1 VTLDWH
7 TLNAI
12 IQYLIVPAIVWLWAH
27 DKRLDAHDREITK
40 LVTILQEREKAAQA
54 NVKREADAMSE
65 LRDIMTKMSDRLDAL
80 ATAIAKLQGHDE
92 NHRG

>member
-40 LVTILQEREKAAQA
+40 LVTILQEREKQQAA

>member
-1 VTLDWH
+1 MTLDWH

-40 LVTILQEREKAAQA
+40 LVTILQEREKQQAA

>member
-1 VTLDWH
+1 MTLDWH

-54 NVKREADAMSE
+54 NIQREADAMSD
-65 LRDIMTKMSDRLDAL
+65 LRDIMAKMSDRLDAL
-80 ATAIAKLQGHDE
+80 AQAIAKLQGHDE
-92 NHRG
+92 THRG